1 MRPQDPQ
8 SKTWTSNE
16 KEQLAQLLI
25 QIGLFFANCDGE
37 YDPREKKFIQ
47 NFLRSLE
54 LNHILA
60 PGKYNKEALESSV
73 SEDIDNLLSDT
84 KRFVSELNEEER
96 KPFIDLLDGYIQG
109 IIKAD
114 NIIDPHETYY
124 YNMWKEHTKS

>member
-16 KEQLAQLLI
+16 RTTCSVTHTDRLV
-25 QIGLFFANCDGE
+25 FANCDGE

>member
-1 MRPQDPQ
+1 M
-8 SKTWTSNE
+8 

-96 KPFIDLLDGYIQG
+96 KPFIDLLDSYIQG

>member
-1 MRPQDPQ
+1 M
-8 SKTWTSNE
+8 

-54 LNHILA
+54 PTTFLHLA
-60 PGKYNKEALESSV
+60 SIIRKPLESSV